1 MAALNTLLAAL
12 QSAIGSVPIGFGKK
26 GRPVHSAPPNYTI
39 FPLRETF
46 VGVQGAGGA
55 GNPRLIHQRI
65 VEIDIHSWGD
75 DFGPTEDMNETMIT
89 AIRTVLSGANYV
101 LGSADWVDPL
111 NMDLGVV
118 LVQHV
123 QLTLGLPLANL
134 PLVYTGGTAVNV
146 DALYQKVTVT
156 ATGADTAGTVFGDG
170 KLDINEG

>member
-1 MAALNTLLAAL
+1 MAALATLVTAL
-12 QSAIGSVPIGFGKK
+12 QAAIGSVPIGFGKK
-26 GRPVHSAPPNYTI
+26 GRPVHSAPPNYTL

-46 VGVQGAGGA
+46 VGPQGAGA
-55 GNPRLIHQRI
+55 SGNPRVIHTRV
-65 VEIDIHSWGD
+65 VEINIHSWGD
-75 DFGPTEDMNETMIT
+75 DFGPAEDMNEAMIT

-101 LGSADWVDPL
+101 LGPAEWIDPL
-111 NMDLGVV
+111 NMDLGAV

-146 DALYQKVTVT
+146 DALYQKVTIT
-156 ATGADTAGTVFGDG
+156 GTGADTAGTVFGDG